1 MSNSKRWVI
10 LLLTLLVLILI
21 GWNLADRDQD
31 NEPQVNDPSE
41 PTYQSEHTITV
52 VYDPTGKLNYKLVA
66 DDVRHF
72 ATQQTSWFTKPILT
86 TYDQNAMPTWS
97 IRSDQ
102 AMLTNNKMLYL
113 YGHVEV
119 NSLTTTSQL
128 ERITTDKAQVDL
140 TTQDV
145 SSDDEVTLYGTN
157 FTSRGLK
164 MRGNMRDKTARLI
177 DKVNSYYEIQ
187 KKPEN
192 K

>member
-1 MSNSKRWVI
+1 MSKTKRWLI
-10 LLLTLLVLILI
+10 LLLTLAVLALI
-21 GWNLADRDQD
+21 GWNLADIGED
-31 NEPQVNDPSE
+31 NTPQANDPSE

-52 VYDPTGKLNYKLVA
+52 VYDPTGKLNYKLLA

-72 ATQQTSWFTKPILT
+72 APQETNWFTKPVLT
-86 TYDQNAMPTWS
+86 TFDKNALPTWS

-113 YGHVEV
+113 YGNVEV
-119 NSLTTTSQL
+119 NSLTATSQL
-128 ERITTDKAQVDL
+128 ERITTDKAQVNL
-140 TTQDV
+140 ITQDV

-157 FTSRGLK
+157 FTSHGLK

-177 DKVNSYYEIQ
+177 DKVTSNYEIQ

>member
-1 MSNSKRWVI
+1 MSKTKRWVI
-10 LLLTLLVLILI
+10 VLLTLIVLALI
-21 GWNLADRDQD
+21 GWNLADTDGSTA
-31 NEPQVNDPSE
+31 PQANDPSE

-72 ATQQTSWFTKPILT
+72 APQQTSWFSKPVLT

-102 AMLTNNKMLYL
+102 AMLTNSKMLYL
-113 YGHVEV
+113 YGNVEV
-119 NSLTTTSQL
+119 NSLTATSQL
-128 ERITTDKAQVDL
+128 ERITTDKAQVNL
-140 TTQDV
+140 VTQDV
-145 SSDDEVTLYGTN
+145 SSDDEVVLYGAN

-192 K
+192 N